1 MNLPCAFG
9 KCPGSLHFTLLQVTM
24 TQFYYVTITLFICQM
39 LLRFL
44 ITLELRY
51 ILVCLFELRMETTLQ
66 LGFGFAHDVIYVFVV
81 VTFFDDVRAWSY
93 KLRDL
98 EIMGRVRKF
107 LKKTLILKNLD
118 SIQHHFSKLKLPKV
132 TLYIEPTT

>member
-1 MNLPCAFG
+1 
-9 KCPGSLHFTLLQVTM
+9 
-24 TQFYYVTITLFICQM
+24 M